1 MFLIAEN
8 KEMLPCSLIWNP
20 QGVDGLGVW
29 NPKFVH
35 AIHDWELHLVD
46 SLMDVL
52 YSKYYV
58 G

>member
-1 MFLIAEN
+1 
-8 KEMLPCSLIWNP
+8 MLPCSLIWNP